1 MGGFATHAIFGKEVL
16 EEISDEMLA
25 SVIQNHS
32 GVFGIG
38 CQGPDLFLYNI
49 PMLLSKEEKNLGYR
63 MHKENSSR
71 YFAWL
76 MQTIWDLE
84 DLEAVEVGI
93 SYLYGALAHY
103 TLDSMLHPYIYAR
116 IGFDA
121 SVPYSDR
128 ATGGLHHRMESAID
142 AKMIAVK
149 ENGMPSSYDA
159 GKSLQITKEEK
170 EILAGI
176 LSKAVSKSY
185 HIKLKEENVKA
196 SIHMMKVITKG
207 FFAAS
212 DKQKGMLQKIEHP
225 FMEDYG
231 LSNFMVT
238 DDFVKKGKVMNTEN
252 FVWHNPWNRE
262 IASSDSVWEIY
273 DNAVVQYHIYCGI
286 LEEVLLYFKKEWQ
299 KETSSSTLYRKLR
312 RSDWQREGKRVYKEK
327 SFDIMKQTQNM
338 ENVIGL
344 FPSGREEENA
354 RMQERIYHAAKGLGN
369 LSYESGLPCC
379 NGTHCNGTGIR

>member
-25 SVIQNHS
+25 SVIRKHP

-49 PMLLSKEEKNLGYR
+49 PMLLGSEEKNLGYR
-63 MHKENSSR
+63 MHKENTSR

-76 MQTIWDLE
+76 IQTIWEMENLE
-84 DLEAVEVGI
+84 EVETGI

-121 SVPYSDR
+121 SAPYSEQ

-149 ENGMPSSYDA
+149 ENSMPSSYHA
-159 GKSLQITKEEK
+159 GESLQITKKEK
-170 EILAGI
+170 KVLAEI
-176 LSKAVSKSY
+176 LSKAVSRSY
-185 HIKLKEENVKA
+185 HIRLKEENVKA
-196 SIHMMKVITKG
+196 SVCMMKIITKG

-212 DKQKGMLQKIEHP
+212 KRQKEMLQKIEHP

-252 FVWHNPWNRE
+252 CVWHNPWDKK
-262 IASSDSVWEIY
+262 IASTDSVWEIY

-286 LEEVLLYFKKEWQ
+286 LEEALLYFKRKWL
-299 KETSSSTLYRKLR
+299 KGTSSSRLYRKLR
-312 RSDWQREGKRVYKEK
+312 RSDWQREGKRVYKDK
-327 SFDIMKQTQNM
+327 SSDIMKQTQNM

-344 FPSGREEENA
+344 FSAGRKEENL
-354 RMQERIYHAAKGLGN
+354 RMRERIYHVAKGLGN
-369 LSYESGLPCC
+369 LSYESGLPLP
-379 NGTHCNGTGIR
+379 

>member
-25 SVIQNHS
+25 SVIRKHP
-32 GVFGIG
+32 GIFGIG

-49 PMLLSKEEKNLGYR
+49 PMLLGKEEKNLVHR
-63 MHKENSSR
+63 IHKENSSR

-76 MQTIWDLE
+76 IQTIWDLE
-84 DLEAVEVGI
+84 DSEAVEIGI

-149 ENGMPSSYDA
+149 ENGMPSSYHA
-159 GKSLQITKEEK
+159 GESLYATKEEK
-170 EILAGI
+170 SVLAGI

-185 HIKLKEENVKA
+185 YIRLKEENVRA
-196 SIHMMKVITKG
+196 SFCMMKIIAKG

-212 DKQKGMLQKIEHP
+212 EKQKKMLQKIERP

-252 FVWHNPWNRE
+252 CVWHNPWDKS
-262 IASSDSVWEIY
+262 ISSNDSVWEIY

-286 LEEVLLYFKKEWQ
+286 LEEVLLYFKRKWLKEAS
-299 KETSSSTLYRKLR
+299 TSTLYRKLR

-327 SFDIMKQTQNM
+327 SSDIMKQAQNM

-344 FPSGREEENA
+344 FPHGKEEENVKM
-354 RMQERIYHAAKGLGN
+354 RKHIFHAAKGLGN
-369 LSYESGLPCC
+369 LSYESGLQLP
-379 NGTHCNGTGIR
+379 